1 MIVQCLLG
9 IVALYSAV
17 PAEAPSP
24 TVTPVFETDAAHAG
38 APIRVFVQVA
48 FGAGWHVNAHKPNDE
63 YLIPTDLKLS
73 PVPGMTVREIAYP
86 EPVKIVLEGANET
99 LATYGPAFAID
110 VTIDIAEDVKP
121 GDYIVQGV
129 LQYQA
134 CDKKQCYPPNTVSI
148 ALPIKVVPASQAL
161 VSQPSE
167 VPKGSITSTTVS
179 NLKSQISDLKS
190 QIPQTPNPKPQTP
203 NPKTSDW
210 QPLAN
215 SFAVAGDASGYM
227 NASDFIAFLDNA
239 ESGHGA
245 DGNNPLANK
254 AGWLVALFALTG
266 GLLLNFTPC
275 VLPLI
280 PINLGIIGAGVKAGS
295 RSRGFL
301 LGGAYG
307 AGIALTYGVLGL
319 VVILGVSKTFGAIN
333 ATPWFNA
340 AIAVIFVMLAL
351 AMFDVYLIDFTRF
364 QTRLGLK
371 KKTGGSFVTAIL
383 MGAVSALLAGACVA
397 PVIISTIVYAQDRY
411 ANGVLAALFLPFLV
425 GIGMALPWPLAG
437 AGLSFL
443 PKPGAWMVRVKY
455 AFGVLILIFAAY
467 YAHLAYGLIREQHA
481 ASGQELAG
489 WTPSLAEGLAQAQR
503 EKKPV
508 LIDFW
513 ATWCKNCTMMDK
525 TTLRNQQVQT
535 HLANYVKIKFQAEHP
550 GNPATREAMEHFE
563 VVGLPTYVVLKPR

>member
-1 MIVQCLLG
+1 MIIQCLLG
-9 IVALYSAV
+9 IVALYSTGA
-17 PAEAPSP
+17 AEAPSP

-38 APIRVFVQVA
+38 TPIGAAVQVA
-48 FGAGWHVNAHKPNDE
+48 FGEGWHVNAHKPNDE

-73 PVPGMTVREIAYP
+73 PGPGMTVRDIAYP

-99 LATYGPAFAID
+99 LATYGPAFAIG
-110 VTIDIAEDVKP
+110 VVIDIAADVKP
-121 GDYIVQGV
+121 GDYNVQGA

-134 CDKKQCYPPNTVSI
+134 CDKKQCYPPNTLPVI
-148 ALPIKVVPASQAL
+148 LPIKVVPSSQAL
-161 VSQPSE
+161 VSHPIE
-167 VPKGSITSTTVS
+167 VPKSTIKNTITSTGTS
-179 NLKSQISDLKS
+179 TSTTTQS
-190 QIPQTPNPKPQTP
+190 PKPQTL
-203 NPKTSDW
+203 NPETGAW
-210 QPLAN
+210 RLLAD
-215 SFAVAGDASGYM
+215 SFAVVGDASGYM

-239 ESGHGA
+239 ESGRGA
-245 DGNNPLANK
+245 AGNNPLANK

-340 AIAVIFVMLAL
+340 AIAVIFIALAL

-364 QTRLGLK
+364 QTRLGIK
-371 KKTGGSFVTAIL
+371 KREGGSFVTAVL

-411 ANGVLAALFLPFLV
+411 ANGIWAALFLPFLV

-455 AFGVLILIFAAY
+455 AFGVLILLFAAY
-467 YAHLAYGLIREQHA
+467 YAHLAYGLMREQHA

-489 WTPSLAEGLAQAQR
+489 WTPSLAEGLAQAQP

-513 ATWCKNCTMMDK
+513 ATWCKNCITMDA
-525 TTLRNQQVQT
+525 TTFRNPQVQA
-535 HLANYVKIKFQAEHP
+535 HLANYVRIKFQAEHP
-550 GNPATREAMEHFE
+550 GDPATREAMEHFE
-563 VVGLPTYVVLKPR
+563 IVGLPTYVVLKPK